1 MYDGPVRE
9 GNRGGQG
16 DFRWSA
22 VSDDKHRENY
32 LGHSVNAPVGRWQKN
47 KDIHWYTR
55 DVESSDAS
63 RADREKKEEIRRLKE
78 AEEDALD
85 LALGLP
91 PKQRDGDGDDERS
104 GANAIPVKGAEAAEK
119 EVKRREKE
127 LRREQRALKRAERE
141 VNRDEKDR
149 IKEERRSERR
159 SEPARYGD
167 GSRHRSR
174 YVEEVDGPRRRYD
187 EGMRDNRRQDDGI
200 TTETEVENDIR
211 GRARGRLGSNESTFR
226 NPLRGGNAERARH
239 LGHHL
244 VESGKVHVQAI
255 KTKRATA
262 RITRTPSEDKQESVT
277 SS

>member
-1 MYDGPVRE
+1 MTVPDGLPSRMINIAVRFSSCRLPFSKLVYHTL
-9 GNRGGQG
+9 NMC
-16 DFRWSA
+16 
-22 VSDDKHRENY
+22 VENY

-127 LRREQRALKRAERE
+127 
-141 VNRDEKDR
+141 
-149 IKEERRSERR
+149 
-159 SEPARYGD
+159 
-167 GSRHRSR
+167 
-174 YVEEVDGPRRRYD
+174 
-187 EGMRDNRRQDDGI
+187 
-200 TTETEVENDIR
+200 
-211 GRARGRLGSNESTFR
+211 
-226 NPLRGGNAERARH
+226 
-239 LGHHL
+239 
-244 VESGKVHVQAI
+244 
-255 KTKRATA
+255 
-262 RITRTPSEDKQESVT
+262 
-277 SS
+277 